1 MPKSDL
7 ISAIVLVVFGLL
19 MLGAVIPSQ
28 TSDGGDASISPALLP
43 QICATAITGLAAI
56 LAVRAWRKLTRGE
69 AAGQSVA
76 ASEWLACAVGV
87 AAVSLAVILFL
98 WVTPALAAAVLI
110 AGLMVFM
117 GERRWWLIIALPA
130 VLITGTW
137 ALFTQVLGTAIG

>member
-56 LAVRAWRKLTRGE
+56 LAIRAWRTQTKGE
-69 AAGQSVA
+69 AVR
-76 ASEWLACAVGV
+76 AV
-87 AAVSLAVILFL
+87 
-98 WVTPALAAAVLI
+98 
-110 AGLMVFM
+110 
-117 GERRWWLIIALPA
+117 
-130 VLITGTW
+130 
-137 ALFTQVLGTAIG
+137 TA

>member
-28 TSDGGDASISPALLP
+28 TSNGGDASISPALLP

-76 ASEWLACAVGV
+76 ASEWLVV
-87 AAVSLAVILFL
+87 AAVSLAVILFF
-98 WVTPALAAAVLI
+98 WVNPALAAAVLI